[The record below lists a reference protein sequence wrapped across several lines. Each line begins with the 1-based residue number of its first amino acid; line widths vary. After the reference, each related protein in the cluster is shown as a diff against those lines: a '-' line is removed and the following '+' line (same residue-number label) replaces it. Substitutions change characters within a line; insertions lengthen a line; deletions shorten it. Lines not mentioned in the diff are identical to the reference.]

1 MNWKKKN
8 SQLFYY
14 QFSCLLKTL
23 ENILSWNARFNS
35 RKVNLSGLF
44 PFPVVSKC
52 SISKHVSAATKA
64 MNNIMAYETTSKL
77 LSMRI
82 SLTED
87 SVFEAIM
94 TGGGCLC
101 PAAFSIL
108 LLNPTTLTR
117 VYQQRTSTPVQPQKM
132 KLLALF
138 FFEKQK
144 KQKSKNNI
152 KANRVRSLLQFPA
165 LLVHHRPD
173 GRLQQILTKRTLRNM
188 VKIELSI
195 FLPVSKCLG
204 SVYWVKNLPE
214 YKEYYCSNTQNLGQ
228 YLKQHLEYF
237 HVWFN
242 PWIRVPGK
250 LPFGLQSTAK
260 KWIISKLKW
269 MKKCWELHC
278 KIQIW
283 SEQNLQRELLIRQ
296 TSTSQWTTLGRAGNI
311 GITPFLSS
319 WLGYR
324 GRTHFRTS
332 DISSPQLL
340 HSSLLLHT
348 T

>member
-1 MNWKKKN
+1 M
-8 SQLFYY
+8 
-14 QFSCLLKTL
+14 

-117 VYQQRTSTPVQPQKM
+117 VYQERTSTPVQPQKM

-195 FLPVSKCLG
+195 FL
-204 SVYWVKNLPE
+204 
-214 YKEYYCSNTQNLGQ
+214 Q
-228 YLKQHLEYF
+228 
-237 HVWFN
+237 
-242 PWIRVPGK
+242 
-250 LPFGLQSTAK
+250 
-260 KWIISKLKW
+260 
-269 MKKCWELHC
+269 
-278 KIQIW
+278 
-283 SEQNLQRELLIRQ
+283 
-296 TSTSQWTTLGRAGNI
+296 
-311 GITPFLSS
+311 
-319 WLGYR
+319 
-324 GRTHFRTS
+324 
-332 DISSPQLL
+332 
-340 HSSLLLHT
+340 
-348 T
+348 